1 MTTMVGTN
9 IGANNIDRAE
19 KIGITGATS
28 AGLLSGAIGLILAL
42 TPDIWIK
49 IFTSDQA
56 ALMVTKQYI
65 QILGVCYLFQG
76 LGLSLYFASQ
86 GANAMKWPIII
97 TALRFIVFTVAAI
110 ISVYWLSTGIVG
122 IFYSSAIAMIL
133 FGVLMVLALKRGA
146 WRDTR
151 N

>member
-1 MTTMVGTN
+1 
-9 IGANNIDRAE
+9 
-19 KIGITGATS
+19 
-28 AGLLSGAIGLILAL
+28 L

-56 ALMVTKQYI
+56 TLMVTKQYI

-76 LGLSLYFASQ
+76 FGLSLYFASQ

-133 FGVLMVLALKRGA
+133 FGVLMVIALKKGA
-146 WRDTR
+146 WRDT
-151 N
+151 

>member
-19 KIGITGATS
+19 KIGIIGATS

-56 ALMVTKQYI
+56 TLMVTKQYI
-65 QILGVCYLFQG
+65 QILGVCYLFPRV
-76 LGLSLYFASQ
+76 
-86 GANAMKWPIII
+86 W
-97 TALRFIVFTVAAI
+97 I
-110 ISVYWLSTGIVG
+110 ISLLCISGSKCYEVAYYY
-122 IFYSSAIAMIL
+122 YSIKIYRIL
-133 FGVLMVLALKRGA
+133 QLQR
-146 WRDTR
+146 
-151 N
+151 